1 MNAYVCVT
9 PRGRVMV
16 ETTRT
21 TAAESKREAVLQAT
35 YGVRWEQLAE
45 QGYRCLPCDVV
56 PDWLS
61 GRRGRA

>member
-16 ETTRT
+16 ETART
-21 TAAESKREAVLQAT
+21 TAAESKREATCWTWAT
-35 YGVRWEQLAE
+35 WEQLAE
-45 QGYRCLPCDVV
+45 QGYRCLPCDVL